1 MFCALCVVRLTSIIG
16 DSVPVFD
23 INQVYNSSDT
33 FDLLIRTPQL
43 GAALA
48 SEFASNMTLPNATQ
62 TQAAHAVV
70 LMQNH
75 GFTTV
80 ADSIELAVMQACYTQ
95 TDAGVQSTA
104 IMLRGAYG
112 IGQGP
117 GIQYLTTKETVEG
130 WQVISAT
137 SDRPWG
143 LWKHEV
149 ESSPLYQNLL
159 DPNQT
164 KAASPLL

>member
-1 MFCALCVVRLTSIIG
+1 VQLTSIIG
-16 DSVPVFD
+16 DNVPIFD
-23 INQVYNSSDT
+23 INTVYNSSDT

-48 SEFASNMTLPNATQ
+48 NDFASNVSLPNATD

-95 TDAGVQSTA
+95 TNAGVQSNA
-104 IMLRGAYG
+104 IMLRGAYASTG
-112 IGQGP
+112 MGGGSP
-117 GIQYLTTKETVEG
+117 GVQYLTTEETVQG

-149 ESSPLYQNLL
+149 ESSNLYQNLL